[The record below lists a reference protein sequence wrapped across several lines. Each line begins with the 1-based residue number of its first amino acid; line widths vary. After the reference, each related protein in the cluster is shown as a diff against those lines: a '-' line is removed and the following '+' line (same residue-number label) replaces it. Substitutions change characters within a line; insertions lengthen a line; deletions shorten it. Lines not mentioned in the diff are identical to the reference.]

1 MPQLNTLLF
10 TSEKRVVEH
19 SLSYG
24 NDLIYKTMN
33 VQKSKTKTK
42 QKKEEEEK
50 KTQEKLIV
58 QNNKSQFLFI
68 TFEIHSR

>member
-42 QKKEEEEK
+42 QKKEEEK

>member
-19 SLSYG
+19 NLSYG
-24 NDLIYKTMN
+24 NDLIYKTRTC
-33 VQKSKTKTK
+33 KKAK
-42 QKKEEEEK
+42 QKQSKKKKK

-58 QNNKSQFLFI
+58 TKQQI
-68 TFEIHSR
+68 TIFVYYF

>member
-50 KTQEKLIV
+50 KNSRKTYCTEQ
-58 QNNKSQFLFI
+58 QI
-68 TFEIHSR
+68 TIFVYYF

>member
-24 NDLIYKTMN
+24 NDLIYKTRTC
-33 VQKSKTKTK
+33 KKAK
-42 QKKEEEEK
+42 QKQSK
-50 KTQEKLIV
+50 KKKKKKLKKNLLL